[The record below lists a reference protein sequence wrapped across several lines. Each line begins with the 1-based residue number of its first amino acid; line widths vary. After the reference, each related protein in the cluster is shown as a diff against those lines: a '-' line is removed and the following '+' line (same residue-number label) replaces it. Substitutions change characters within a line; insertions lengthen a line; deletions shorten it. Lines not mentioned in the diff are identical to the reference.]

1 MVIFLFFLIL
11 LVEQLATAKIEFSE
25 IEFGLKQCYKPNR
38 WAIVEVTVASQ
49 YESFEGK
56 IGLQV
61 NEVISGQ
68 EDQSYSRPLVLQ
80 SVDRRRLSLPVYI
93 PDYSVEIKLRLISY
107 LGELRLVK
115 TLDVPAAK
123 PLDSTVIL
131 IVSPID
137 NYVDKPSGGTVFEFI
152 APNDLPTYWIAYESV
167 DLMVLHQVRLND
179 RYFPPARQSAILDW
193 ICRGGTLLLSLDNDQ
208 KSHFLSPFIKTKP
221 FLKSSKVELYS
232 IGHGR
237 LGVLPYDFEDML
249 LEFGNSFFLDYSIS
263 PRNSEVQYEPFRR
276 HQEQIHQYLK
286 SFKPSSSSLI
296 RDLVIVFSFYCLLI
310 WWGHR
315 QTYRKYLILSI
326 LIPFLF
332 ILILIFPFTP
342 DQISVS
348 HFSIATVYRQTE
360 RIHLKTY
367 LGLISK
373 KNTEVRLKLPKYS
386 AIRSQSQGS
395 EAPLTQIGDKSS
407 IQVACDPWQMK
418 VIEAEVFLDLKRGDQ
433 KILLKDLSDGWR
445 IVDKKATLI
454 QSGEAEKNVIPY
466 RQFQDE
472 FYRTS
477 ITSTLTDRQ
486 VKYARIISKQNLLRH
501 LFKEP
506 NTKII
511 GWTTLPPELFPLKSP
526 GRTLI
531 EIQRQDNL
539 VIAYP

>member
-68 EDQSYSRPLVLQ
+68 EDQSYFRPLVLQ
-80 SVDRRRLSLPVYI
+80 PVDRRRLLLPIYI

-115 TLDVPAAK
+115 TLDVPVSK
-123 PLDSTVIL
+123 PLDSTVVL

-137 NYVDKPSGGTVFEFI
+137 NYVDKPSGRTVFEFI
-152 APNDLPTYWIAYESV
+152 TPNDLPTYWIAYESV

-179 RYFPPARQSAILDW
+179 RYFPPDKQAAILDW

-208 KSHFLSPFIKTKP
+208 KSHFLSPFIKMKP
-221 FLKSSKVELYS
+221 FLQSSKVDLYA

-237 LGVLPYDFEDML
+237 LGILPYDFEDML
-249 LEFGNSFFLDYSIS
+249 IEFGNSFFLDYSIS
-263 PRNSEVQYEPFRR
+263 PRNAEVQYEPFRR

-296 RDLVIVFSFYCLLI
+296 RYLVIVFSFYCLLI
-310 WWGHR
+310 WWVHY
-315 QTYRKYLILSI
+315 QTYQKYLILSI

-332 ILILIFPFTP
+332 ILILVFPFTP

-348 HFSIATVYRQTE
+348 HFSIATVYGQTE

-373 KNTEVRLKLPKYS
+373 KRTEIRLKLPKHS
-386 AIRSQSQGS
+386 AIQSQSQES
-395 EAPLTQIGDKSS
+395 ETPLIQIGDESS
-407 IQVACDPWQMK
+407 VQVTCDPWQMQ
-418 VIEAEVFLDLKRGDQ
+418 VIEAEVFLDLKKEDQ
-433 KILLKDLSDGWR
+433 KILLKDLSAGWR
-445 IVDKKATLI
+445 ISDKKAELI
-454 QSGEAEKNVIPY
+454 ESRGAAKDFIPY

-477 ITSTLTDRQ
+477 ITSKLTDRQ
-486 VKYARIISKQNLLRH
+486 VKYARIISKQNLIRH
-501 LFKEP
+501 LFEES
-506 NTKII
+506 NTTII
-511 GWTTLPPELFPLKSP
+511 GWATLPPELFPLKSP
-526 GRTLI
+526 DRILI
-531 EIQRQDNL
+531 EIEREDNL

>member
-193 ICRGGTLLLSLDNDQ
+193 ICR
-208 KSHFLSPFIKTKP
+208 
-221 FLKSSKVELYS
+221 
-232 IGHGR
+232 
-237 LGVLPYDFEDML
+237 
-249 LEFGNSFFLDYSIS
+249 
-263 PRNSEVQYEPFRR
+263 
-276 HQEQIHQYLK
+276 
-286 SFKPSSSSLI
+286 
-296 RDLVIVFSFYCLLI
+296 
-310 WWGHR
+310 
-315 QTYRKYLILSI
+315 
-326 LIPFLF
+326 
-332 ILILIFPFTP
+332 
-342 DQISVS
+342 
-348 HFSIATVYRQTE
+348 
-360 RIHLKTY
+360 
-367 LGLISK
+367 
-373 KNTEVRLKLPKYS
+373 
-386 AIRSQSQGS
+386 
-395 EAPLTQIGDKSS
+395 
-407 IQVACDPWQMK
+407 
-418 VIEAEVFLDLKRGDQ
+418 
-433 KILLKDLSDGWR
+433 
-445 IVDKKATLI
+445 
-454 QSGEAEKNVIPY
+454 
-466 RQFQDE
+466 
-472 FYRTS
+472 
-477 ITSTLTDRQ
+477 
-486 VKYARIISKQNLLRH
+486 
-501 LFKEP
+501 
-506 NTKII
+506 
-511 GWTTLPPELFPLKSP
+511 
-526 GRTLI
+526 
-531 EIQRQDNL
+531 
-539 VIAYP
+539 